1 MAIGNKITGALTSFF
16 GGNEEEEED
25 APPAAP
31 LSVMAASPRT
41 APEGV
46 VDYGQMKQLLQQQI
60 ERLRNERPNRADEFL
75 AFASGLGRPTKTGS
89 FGESLGYANEALAK
103 QSAESAKARAARQ
116 EMMLKYG
123 IDLATLGVEEQKN
136 TLTAKAK
143 TAAELAKLGEIVK
156 GTYTVTKNDLN
167 QTIASYLTGDGYFV
181 TQNLAVPSE
190 FKVVKAP
197 VPPNNAASPSP
208 PTPPGGGPPSV
219 EALAPKPAAGAAP
232 LFLGS
237 DGKRHAVGDGPYEGL
252 DGFLYRM
259 GENGQETVVSKA
271 QSEAY
276 KARERSAQE
285 DSKAREART
294 AADIA
299 ADAST
304 EKPTAP
310 ERADYYAQKTALRGF
325 DQGLASMDRALAANG
340 LAFEGT
346 FASLASGAAR
356 LTGRNKEELAATAVV
371 RTALGEASLSSLKAM
386 FPGSITEGEREALD
400 ALYARGR
407 TATRDERI
415 AIIGEIKQ
423 WIRDKQAASLGLVQ
437 SYQQQYPSYFKIDPT
452 AKTPVEEAR
461 AAIAKGANRDAVIK
475 RLKENGIAPPGD
487 L

>member
-1 MAIGNKITGALTSFF
+1 MTTLQNIRRYQTGGLALAT
-16 GGNEEEEED
+16 GQTYEDPEVAVEEE
-25 APPAAP
+25 
-31 LSVMAASPRT
+31 VVASPSPRAAARLT
-41 APEGV
+41 A
-46 VDYGQMKQLLQQQI
+46 ML
-60 ERLRNERPNRADEFL
+60 ERLRNERAGPSESDKWWAISSAL
-75 AFASGLGRPTKTGS
+75 ARPTTSGGRFGQTLSNIGEAMTGYS
-89 FGESLGYANEALAK
+89 TERRKAEQEKSAMISKYELGLAELEDR
-103 QSAESAKARAARQ
+103 AESAKAQAAAKAAAA
-116 EMMLKYG
+116 LAKYG
-123 IDLATLGVEEQKN
+123 EV
-136 TLTAKAK
+136 
-143 TAAELAKLGEIVK
+143 VK
-156 GTYTVTKNDLN
+156 GTYTTTKNDLN
-167 QTIASYLTGDGYFV
+167 QTIASYLTNSGHFV
-181 TQNLAVPSE
+181 TQNLDVPSE

-197 VPPNNAASPSP
+197 DIPNSGASPSP
-208 PTPPGGGPPSV
+208 PTPPGGAPPSA

-232 LFLGS
+232 LFLGN
-237 DGKRHAVGDGPYEGL
+237 DGKRHAVGAPPYEGA
-252 DGFLYRM
+252 DGYMYRM
-259 GENGQETVVSKA
+259 GEGGQETVVSRA
-271 QSEAY
+271 QSEAF
-276 KARERSAQE
+276 KAREARAAE
-285 DSKAREART
+285 ASKAREART

-310 ERADYYAQKTALRGF
+310 ERKDYYDNKNALRGF

-346 FASLASGAAR
+346 LASLASGAAR
-356 LTGRNKEELAATAVV
+356 LTGRNKEELAATALV

-400 ALYARGR
+400 GLYARGR

-437 SYQQQYPSYFKIDPT
+437 SYQQQYPSYFKIDPA